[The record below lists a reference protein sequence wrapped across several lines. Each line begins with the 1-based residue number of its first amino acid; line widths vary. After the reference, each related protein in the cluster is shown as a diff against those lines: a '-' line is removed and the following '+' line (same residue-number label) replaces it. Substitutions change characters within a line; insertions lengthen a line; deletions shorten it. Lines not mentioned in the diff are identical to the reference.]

1 MSKFY
6 TILLI
11 LISTFVFGQIS
22 TQIDTA
28 HIKIGQPI
36 QYQLSVDVQAKDQIV
51 LPHLKDTLSFHIEIL
66 YQSIDTLKDGDK
78 KKLIQK
84 LSLTSFDPGEFLIR
98 SLPVVINNDTLL
110 TNSFQIQVEDVEID
124 SANLSGFPIKPIMD
138 EEFTWKDYWDK
149 YWLYFLVGGMV
160 FLVLLIIAILFL
172 RNKKR
177 TDSKKVTIK
186 TPYEEA
192 KDSLKNLDKKK
203 LIEKGNVTTYYA
215 ELSFILRKYLGRVFE
230 FSSLEMLSDDLIR
243 YFNQTSH
250 LNKEQVQQLKE
261 FLYESDLAKFAK
273 VIPEK
278 EKHEF
283 YRIWIENLI
292 DQIKPIDIPEEEL
305 PELRPNEKYRKL
317 E

>member
-51 LPHLKDTLSFHIEIL
+51 LPQLKDTLSFHIEIL
-66 YQSIDTLKDGDK
+66 DQSIDTLKDGDK

-149 YWLYFLVGGMV
+149 YWLYFLVGGIV

-243 YFNQTSH
+243 YFTQTSH

-283 YRIWIENLI
+283 YRIWTENLI